1 MAEKA
6 QAMED
11 QVSRYVPEFRERFR
25 LVGPQLAIKTKP
37 VGRFDDRSC
46 YGFRRGRTFSVM
58 SGKIDTVFFATERI
72 LAAIEAGQFDA
83 GMHVDSSLRRN
94 IAQIR
99 A

>member
-1 MAEKA
+1 
-6 QAMED
+6 
-11 QVSRYVPEFRERFR
+11 
-25 LVGPQLAIKTKP
+25 
-37 VGRFDDRSC
+37 
-46 YGFRRGRTFSVM
+46 M

-83 GMHVDSSLRRN
+83 GMHVDSSLRRS